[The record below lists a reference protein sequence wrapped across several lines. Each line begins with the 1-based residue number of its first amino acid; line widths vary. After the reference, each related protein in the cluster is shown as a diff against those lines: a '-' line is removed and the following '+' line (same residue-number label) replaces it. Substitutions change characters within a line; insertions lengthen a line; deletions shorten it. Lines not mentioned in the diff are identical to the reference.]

1 MRSIKRSQQKIEAIK
16 MMMQTF
22 VEGFYFKILDIYKNC
37 CRILVRE
44 FNYYDRFVFVLTPQI
59 LLPKCYK
66 RLFGF
71 YLGFRCFPQAC
82 SITYQYFLP
91 TCVTIILR

>member
-1 MRSIKRSQQKIEAIK
+1 
-16 MMMQTF
+16 MQTF

-59 LLPKCYK
+59 PTPKM
-66 RLFGF
+66 L
-71 YLGFRCFPQAC
+71 
-82 SITYQYFLP
+82 
-91 TCVTIILR
+91 